1 MEQLFKHLINLE
13 ALRAVDDVRYGWIR
27 KYRHIRNMFMEVKW
41 FIQRGKRGYAD
52 CDIWGFDT
60 YLARVIS
67 EGCKQLKD
75 SAHSAPTRL
84 SGHLAATQSDIAI
97 KRWSR
102 ILEKISRGFIL
113 LNMWEDNG
121 RMPTDAEKR
130 EIAKGWFLFKKYFS
144 DLWD

>member
-1 MEQLFKHLINLE
+1 MEGLFRHLIKLE
-13 ALRAVDDVRYGWIR
+13 ALEATDDVRYGF
-27 KYRHIRNMFMEVKW
+27 RHIYHHIRGLFMEVKW

-60 YLARVIS
+60 YLAKVIS
-67 EGCKQLKD
+67 GGCTQLKNIRQ
-75 SAHSAPTRL
+75 SAPTRL
-84 SGHLAATQSDIAI
+84 SRHLPVGKWDIAA
-97 KRWSR
+97 KRWER
-102 ILEKISRGFIL
+102 ILEKISRGFTL

-121 RMPTDAEKR
+121 RIPTDAEKR